1 MTTSQSGARTLL
13 FDPFAGISGD
23 MTLGALVDL
32 GLPADW
38 LGDFVAS
45 LDLGAITVHVERAN
59 RRGID
64 CGRVRFD
71 LPHEHAHRHLHHV
84 LEIIDRCNAPER
96 AKERARDAFRRI
108 ASAEAAVHGTTIEKV
123 HFHEVGALDAIL
135 DIMCTMAGVE
145 TLGFDMFFTRPVA
158 VGSGWVDIA
167 HGRFPV
173 PAPATLRIL
182 EGIAMTGMELA
193 GECTTPTGAAIV
205 ATLTEGAQPPATL
218 TPQRTGFGA
227 GTRDPES
234 HPNCLRLVACALTA
248 APADPRA
255 DRDEGG
261 LVLIQADVDDM
272 APEYAAPAQDAIL
285 AAGARDV
292 VFLPLAMKKGRP
304 GLRLEA
310 LADEALLEQVIA
322 AVFRATPTIGLRHWR
337 VERPALERTI
347 ISVQWRG
354 HEIRCKQVVLP
365 DGTRR
370 AKPEYEDVVRAAA
383 AENVAA
389 WQVRLEVEAAATNGG
404 E

>member
-1 MTTSQSGARTLL
+1 MTNSVTGRMLL
-13 FDPFAGISGD
+13 FDAFAGISGD
-23 MTLGALVDL
+23 MMLGALVDL

-38 LGDFVAS
+38 LRAFVAR
-45 LDLGAITVHVERAN
+45 LELGDVTVHIGRAN

-64 CGRVRFD
+64 CGRVHFT
-71 LPHEHAHRHLHHV
+71 LPHEHAHRHLRHV
-84 LEIIDRCNAPER
+84 LEIIDGCDAPER

-108 ASAEAAVHGTTIEKV
+108 AVAEAAVHGTSIEKV

-135 DIMCTMAGVE
+135 DVLCTMAGVE
-145 TLGFDMFFTRPVA
+145 ALGFESFVTRPVA

-182 EGIAMTGMELA
+182 EGIPIRGMELD

-205 ATLTEGAQPPATL
+205 ATLTAGRVAPAEL
-218 TPQRTGFGA
+218 TPAATGFGA
-227 GTRDPES
+227 GTRDPET
-234 HPNCLRLVACALTA
+234 HPNCLRLVACSSRA
-248 APADPRA
+248 AADA
-255 DRDEGG
+255 
-261 LVLIQADVDDM
+261 LVLLQADVDDL

-285 AAGARDV
+285 EAGARDV

-310 LADEALLEQVIA
+310 LTDAAHLDAVIA
-322 AVFRATPTIGLRHWR
+322 AVFRATPTIGLRHWP
-337 VERPALERTI
+337 VERPALERSSGHI
-347 ISVQWRG
+347 EWRG
-354 HEIRCKQVVLP
+354 HRIRCKRVVLP

-383 AENVAA
+383 AENMPA
-389 WQVRLEVEAAATNGG
+389 WQVRLEVDTDATNA
-404 E
+404 EF